1 MPAPSRA
8 GPLATGRYGCRVAPN
23 DVVLDPL
30 ALDRHTLDDVAVLG
44 ARGFFDDPFFMYLS
58 ADARL
63 RARGLAI
70 FVRSH
75 LAVLGDRAVAVGARN
90 EAGILVGVSVWQR
103 PGTYPLPALA
113 QARELVGS
121 FRALVPRPP
130 ALRTGLRYV
139 TAMERV
145 RPRDEHWYLALLV
158 TDPMLWRRGV
168 GTALLEPTLASID
181 TEGLPCYLE
190 TQKEANLAF
199 YRRFGFDLTERLEPN
214 PGGPPLFTLTR
225 PAR

>member
-1 MPAPSRA
+1 MAPDD
-8 GPLATGRYGCRVAPN
+8 VAIG
-23 DVVLDPL
+23 PL
-30 ALDRHTLDDVAVLG
+30 ALDRHALDEVGVLG
-44 ARGFFDDPFFMYLS
+44 ARGFFDDPFFMHLS

-75 LAVLGDRAVAVGARN
+75 LAVLGDRAVAAGARD
-90 EAGILVGVSVWQR
+90 EAGILVGASVWQR
-103 PGTYPLPALA
+103 PGTYPLPPLA

-158 TDPMLWRRGV
+158 TDPMRWRRGV
-168 GTALLEPTLASID
+168 GTALLEPALASID

-199 YRRFGFDLTERLEPN
+199 YRRFGFALTERLEPT